1 MAASKLKNVVFL
13 IASGSRNL
21 GGTCARNV
29 VERGG
34 KVVLCDSL
42 SMKDAGEELQQS
54 LGQKDF
60 MFVPTDLS
68 QEDDVRNALKLTKEK
83 FGRLDVTINCP
94 YFAKSSRLMI
104 NVKDVPEANT
114 NLSGEMMDLLFKTNV
129 TSVFNVC
136 RLSAELMAKNSPDSN
151 GQRGVI
157 INKSHRLAFNSSLAP
172 YSMSQA
178 AIIGMTLPMARDFKD
193 LGVRVNSIATGFYRY
208 QIPFMKGAQF
218 QKFLSMMAFPYSL
231 GSEDTFYHLCEKI
244 VTNPYM
250 NGEVV
255 KLDGAVNTSFF

>member
-1 MAASKLKNVVFL
+1 MPPL

-34 KVVLCDSL
+34 KVVLCDSV

-60 MFVPTDLS
+60 MFVPTD
-68 QEDDVRNALKLTKEK
+68 
-83 FGRLDVTINCP
+83 
-94 YFAKSSRLMI
+94 
-104 NVKDVPEANT
+104 
-114 NLSGEMMDLLFKTNV
+114 TNV